1 MEGPNVCSVFY
12 QIHYSKTKALITWIY
27 IYFLKKAYADKD
39 RLFWLFDTTHS
50 SKYLMSAW

>member
-27 IYFLKKAYADKD
+27 IFKKKKHMQTKTGYSGCLILHTAVNI
-39 RLFWLFDTTHS
+39 
-50 SKYLMSAW
+50 